1 MRKTSEIIW
10 QDAQHQVLFEILD
23 LLREPTADRQ
33 VLCRLEDY
41 TDYHFKL
48 EEQYMLELNYPGRR
62 EHIQAHERF
71 RREITQLLQVEEE
84 PDAVFREII
93 STFLTEWLTRHVFG
107 IDKKLED
114 FILQS
119 DLK

>member
-23 LLREPTADRQ
+23 LLKEPTADRQ

-41 TDYHFKL
+41 TDYHFSL
-48 EEQYMLELNYPGRR
+48 EEQYMLELGYPGRR

-71 RREITQLLQVEEE
+71 RKEITQLLQGEEE

-93 STFLTEWLTRHVFG
+93 ATFLTEWLTRHVFG
-107 IDKKLED
+107 IDKELED
-114 FILQS
+114 FIMES
-119 DLK
+119 PAK